1 MSALQNINH
10 IWLLTEHRDRS
21 FTADTFG
28 LIHEAQ
34 RLIGELKEKIF
45 LTAVVMGHDVPS
57 DLELLGHYGV
67 DRVCCIESD
76 TLPSYHGEL
85 FSEALFRVMGDASPH
100 GFLAVHSVN
109 GSDLCARLGGLLKTS
124 VATHAMDL
132 SVDPETGWIVT
143 PPRWPT
149 GICLNR
155 SCSKGT
161 KTHLLT
167 FVPPVLTPAEK
178 IRKTFAEVSRVPLE
192 KLSEN
197 PRTQVLEV
205 IEADPETLNIE
216 EADIV
221 VAGGR
226 GMGTGEAFDSVH
238 ELAKALGASVGGT
251 RPVIDRHLLD
261 YDRQIG
267 QTGKAVSPR
276 LLINCGISGANE
288 YTAGIEASHLVIAVN
303 TDSRARIFRFADLGV
318 VADVHELL
326 PLLIKR
332 IRGMKDVS

>member
-1 MSALQNINH
+1 MSELQNINH

-34 RLIGELKEKIF
+34 RLIGEPKEKAL

-67 DRVCCIESD
+67 DRVRCIESD
-76 TLPSYHGEL
+76 TLPFYHGEL

-132 SVDPETGWIVT
+132 RVDPETGWIVT
-143 PPRWPT
+143 RPVAN
-149 GICLNR
+149 GFLFEQVLL
-155 SCSKGT
+155 KGGQ
-161 KTHLLT
+161 THRVT
-167 FVPPVLTPAEK
+167 FVPSVLTPAEK
-178 IRKTFAEVSRVPLE
+178 IRETFAEVSRVPLE

-205 IEADPETLNIE
+205 IEAEPETLNIE
-216 EADIV
+216 EADII

-226 GMGTGEAFDSVH
+226 GMGTDETFDVIH
-238 ELAKALGASVGGT
+238 ELAQVLGASVGGT

-303 TDSRARIFRFADLGV
+303 TDARARIFRFADLGV